1 MLLNNHM
8 PSYLKLILSITVC
21 LAVGGISGFVTAN
34 EIPGWYVNI
43 SKPSFNPPNW
53 IFGPVWT
60 ALYIMMGIA
69 FFLVWKSNVPV
80 KEKAYLFFGLQLI
93 LNFFWSIL
101 FFSMHALGVALIEII
116 LMWVSI
122 LLTIVSFYPI
132 SKPAAYL
139 LIPYLLWVSF
149 ASVLN
154 FSIWKL
160 N

>member
-1 MLLNNHM
+1 M
-8 PSYLKLILSITVC
+8 PTYLKLLISISAC
-21 LAVGGISGFVTAN
+21 LAVGGVSGFVTAN

-43 SKPSFNPPNW
+43 NKPVFNPPNW

-60 ALYIMMGIA
+60 ALYILMGIA
-69 FFLVWKSNVPV
+69 FFLIWKSPTPA
-80 KEKAYLFFGLQLI
+80 KEKAYLFFALQLV
-93 LNFFWSIL
+93 LNFFWSII
-101 FFSMHALGVALIEII
+101 FFRLHAVGFAFAEII
-116 LMWVSI
+116 MMWICI

-154 FSIWKL
+154 FSIWRL